1 METYIALLRG
11 INVSGKNLIKMDALR
26 EVCGNFGFTNVQTY
40 IQSGNLVFLFKA
52 TDNSQLAK
60 DIEDLILKEF
70 MLQVT
75 VLVLKKTELIG
86 ILENNPFLNDPSK
99 DKSGLYITFLSEDSA
114 NQILSSDFAPE
125 EYYISGRAV
134 YLYCPLGYGN
144 TKLNNNFFEKK
155 LKLKASTRNLKTSI
169 ELLRMAN
176 EIR

>member
-26 EVCGNFGFTNVQTY
+26 EACGKFGLTNVQTY
-40 IQSGNLVFLFKA
+40 IQSGNLIFQYKE

-70 MLQVT
+70 QMQVPVM
-75 VLVLKKTELIG
+75 VLTKTELNS
-86 ILENNPFLNDPSK
+86 ILEKNPFLNDLSK
-99 DKSGLYITFLSEDSA
+99 YKSGLYISFLSEKSA
-114 NQILSSDFAPE
+114 SQIHSTEFAPE

-134 YLYCPLGYGN
+134 YLYCSLGYGK

-155 LKLKASTRNLKTSI
+155 LKLKASTRNLKTSE

-176 EIR
+176 ALN